1 MHDPHFGYQYC
12 KYKKHNMNHKLDHYI
27 IVMQY
32 KQQQLYFMRIIQL
45 NTTKHFSLIKL
56 DNSLASF

>member
-27 IVMQY
+27 IVKQY
-32 KQQQLYFMRIIQL
+32 KQQELYFKRIIQL
-45 NTTKHFSLIKL
+45 NTTKHFNLI
-56 DNSLASF
+56 